1 MIKAIIFDCFGVLTT
16 DLWLQFK
23 EKYFEGKP
31 ELANQASD
39 LNKQADRGLIS
50 EDELI
55 EKVAALAG
63 IAAKDVNFLP
73 GTSAANELL
82 FGYIRD
88 ELRTNYKLG
97 ILSNASGNFLDRL
110 FSEDQVSLFDTK
122 VLSSDVGIIKPQ
134 PEIYELAAHKL
145 NVNSEECIFVD
156 DREVYCEAARE
167 VGMQAICY
175 KSFSQFKSDLELL
188 LSR

>member
-23 EKYFEGKP
+23 DKYFDDKP
-31 ELANQASD
+31 ELAKQASD
-39 LNKQADRGLIS
+39 MNRQADRGLLS

-63 IAAKDVNFLP
+63 VEAKDVNFLP
-73 GTSAANELL
+73 GSSAANELL
-82 FGYIRD
+82 FDYIRD
-88 ELRTNYKLG
+88 ELKPNYKLG

-110 FSEDQVSLFDTK
+110 FAKDQVQLFDEV
-122 VLSSDVGIIKPQ
+122 VLSSDVGVVKPQ
-134 PEIYELAAHKL
+134 PEIYELTANKL
-145 NVNSEECIFVD
+145 NVKPEECVFVD

-167 VGMQAICY
+167 VGMRAVCY
-175 KSFSQFKSDLELL
+175 QSFSQFINDLEQL